1 MRIIAEMI
9 KNPQKIQILFS
20 SQTVTPVFVQNP
32 LCNIIARISKKISQ
46 KLMEDL
52 KVYKIIQL
60 QQEMSI

>member
-46 KLMEDL
+46 IVNGGLEG
-52 KVYKIIQL
+52 I
-60 QQEMSI
+60 